1 MLVIIAR
8 RIRRSGNLP
17 LAVVVLAILML
28 LAVQACTPSAP
39 STTEEGQEATVG
51 LNVGNLAPDFTLDD
65 LEGGKVRLSD
75 LRGSAVFINFWATW
89 CPPCRAEMPEIE
101 AIHQKYKDKGVVV
114 IGVDIMEPESTVRR
128 FIQEGGYTWTFAMD
142 TSGEVSAQYNITAIP
157 TSYFID
163 REGIIRAVNIGAMTK
178 RAMEDKLAEAMK

>member
-8 RIRRSGNLP
+8 RIRRLGNLQ
-17 LAVVVLAILML
+17 LALVVLAILVP
-28 LAVQACTPSAP
+28 LAVQACTPSSP
-39 STTEEGQEATVG
+39 STTGEGQEAAIG

-101 AIHQKYKDKGVVV
+101 AVHQKYKDKGVVV
-114 IGVDIMEPESTVRR
+114 IGVDIMESESTVRR
-128 FIQEGGYTWTFAMD
+128 FIQQGGYTWTFAMD
-142 TSGEVSAQYNITAIP
+142 TSGEVSAQYNINAIP